1 MATADPLS
9 CAKGMESV
17 QTTIVYYV
25 LGCRFDVSFW
35 RRPRHL
41 EKRFGGGSGMRS
53 DFAFHYA
60 HRVRWVECDPQWVVF
75 NGHYLTYF
83 DVAITEYARA
93 VGLPGVVSQQQSG
106 QQFFAR
112 KATIEYH
119 APAQYDNELDIGVRL
134 AALGRSSARFILE
147 IYRDETLLTSGEL
160 IYVFFDSKAG
170 VSLPIPESQRQAVRD
185 FERTAVLE
193 QSSNAPGDM

>member
-1 MATADPLS
+1 M
-9 CAKGMESV
+9 K
-17 QTTIVYYV
+17 
-25 LGCRFDVSFW
+25 
-35 RRPRHL
+35 
-41 EKRFGGGSGMRS
+41 S

-93 VGLPGVVSQQQSG
+93 VGLPSVVSQQQSG

-119 APAQYDNELDIGVRL
+119 QPAKYDDELDIGVRL
-134 AALGRSSARFILE
+134 AALGRSSARFVLE
-147 IYRDETLLTSGEL
+147 IYRGETLLTAGEL
-160 IYVFFDSKAG
+160 IYVFVDSTAG
-170 VSLPIPESQRQAVRD
+170 VSLPIPESQRQAVRE
-185 FERTAVLE
+185 FERVAVIE
-193 QSSNAPGDM
+193 DAPNTTSTTSTPKPPKPPNPPKS